1 MKQGISKDTI
11 LQKAKN
17 GLWVSKYSYSH
28 ESLRKKSRRLCKDGA
43 IVLED
48 QTKEAFYYKLAVDSQ
63 IQLVKVEDSV

>member
-28 ESLRKKSRRLCKDGA
+28 ESIRKKARRMCKDG
-43 IVLED
+43 ILVMES
-48 QTKEAFYYKLAVDSQ
+48 QTKDSFYYKLAE
-63 IQLVKVEDSV
+63 L